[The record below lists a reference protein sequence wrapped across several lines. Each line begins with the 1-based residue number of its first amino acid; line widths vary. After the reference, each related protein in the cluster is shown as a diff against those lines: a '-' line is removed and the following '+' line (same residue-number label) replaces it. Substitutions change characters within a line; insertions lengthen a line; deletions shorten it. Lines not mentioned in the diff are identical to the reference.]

1 MQIECLSV
9 TSKNGLNVDPLTFNN
24 LTLLVG
30 VSGSGKSQILYFIK
44 ELTHLLCHQTFT
56 PLASGKYELQ
66 FKWEDQN
73 YLYKITVDQHRLVNE
88 QLITKNNQLSLPIQ
102 LKTLDQS
109 IRLVQPISLIR
120 QTQLQKK
127 SLNLLSPRILER
139 LAYVYEYRSEL
150 FQEIKQVY
158 KLIFDQIIDVKFEE
172 AGNFY
177 QLYLQEKSGEW
188 VSQQYIS
195 DGMLKTLVYLSE
207 VTLCIPRT
215 VLLIDEFENGL
226 GLNCLGIVLEE
237 MMEKNNIQLIL
248 TSHHPY
254 IINSIPPQHWIVV
267 MREDLTIHS
276 KSAAELGIGQ
286 TKYDAFFELMNR
298 LEYEGVL

>member
-1 MQIECLSV
+1 MV
-9 TSKNGLNVDPLTFNN
+9 FHH

-56 PLASGKYELQ
+56 SLASGKYELQ
-66 FKWEDQN
+66 FKWEDQS

-88 QLITKNNQLSLPIQ
+88 QLITKNNQLSLPLQ
-102 LKTLDQS
+102 LKKLDQS
-109 IRLVQPISLIR
+109 IRLIQPISLIR
-120 QTQLQKK
+120 QTRLQKQ
-127 SLNLLSPRILER
+127 SLNLASPRILER
-139 LAYVYEYRSEL
+139 LAYVYEYRSDL
-150 FQEIKQVY
+150 FQDIKQIY
-158 KLIFDQIIDVKFEE
+158 ELIFEQIIDIKFEE
-172 AGNFY
+172 VGTFY
-177 QLYLQEKSGEW
+177 QLYIKEKSGEW

-195 DGMLKTLVYLSE
+195 DGMFKTLVYLSE
-207 VTLCIPRT
+207 VTLCSPGT

-237 MMEKNNIQLIL
+237 MMEKNNVQLIL

-254 IINSIPPQHWIVV
+254 IINNIPPQHWTVV
-267 MREDLTIHS
+267 MREELMIHS
-276 KSAAELGIGQ
+276 KSAVELGIGE